1 MRKINLLVLLLL
13 STVTSIF
20 ASNQTYDWIQM
31 TQYITYDAQGN
42 EASRMEYTY
51 DTEGRETGYK
61 YFSNGTLSQQ
71 YRDYQYNGRT
81 ITCWGDTY
89 TSGSVSSS
97 VKLQRTYTD
106 INWIQIAQQIQ
117 YAANGTEASRMECTY
132 DTEGRES
139 SYKYFLN
146 GKLYS
151 QNRDYQYNGRSITY
165 WYDMYIGGSIVSGKI
180 QRTYSD
186 LNWIQITQQIQY
198 AANGTE
204 ASRTEYTYDTEGRET
219 GYKSFGIGPVSYQ
232 YRDYQYNGQTIT
244 CWVDTYKSGSLS
256 VSSSSKIQRT
266 YREAETKTSK
276 TGTDVQTACGSFTWI
291 DGKTY
296 TASNNSASHKL
307 VAKNGNDSI
316 VTLNLT
322 INDKPAVIASLQNGS
337 LVASTSNDTYQWLN
351 CNANSTAIVNATA
364 QTFSPTQTG
373 NYAVK
378 VSSKGCEATSACVTF
393 EAQTTGLADKNQ
405 LTFSIYPNPSQ
416 GVFNIAGLP
425 TGTYKILNLMGAE
438 VFQFNVES
446 TDAQLL
452 NLSHL
457 AKGLY
462 QISTEDLKI
471 MHNKVVITD

>member
-20 ASNQTYDWIQM
+20 AANQTYNWIQM
-31 TQYITYDAQGN
+31 TQYITYAANGT
-42 EASRMEYTY
+42 EASRTEYTY

-89 TSGSVSSS
+89 TAGSVSSS
-97 VKLQRTYTD
+97 GKIQRTYSD
-106 INWIQIAQQIQ
+106 LNWIQLTQQIQ
-117 YAANGTEASRMECTY
+117 YATNGTELSRMEYTY
-132 DTEGRES
+132 DTEGRETG
-139 SYKYFLN
+139 YKYFLN
-146 GKLYS
+146 GTTLYS
-151 QNRDYQYNGRSITY
+151 QFRDYQNNGRTITC

-198 AANGTE
+198 DANGTE
-204 ASRTEYTYDTEGRET
+204 SNRMEYTYDTEGRET

-232 YRDYQYNGQTIT
+232 YRDYQYNGQTII
-244 CWVDTYKSGSLS
+244 CWFDMYTSGS
-256 VSSSSKIQRT
+256 VNSSFKIERT
-266 YREAETKTSK
+266 YREAETK
-276 TGTDVQTACGSFTWI
+276 
-291 DGKTY
+291 
-296 TASNNSASHKL
+296 
-307 VAKNGNDSI
+307 
-316 VTLNLT
+316 
-322 INDKPAVIASLQNGS
+322 
-337 LVASTSNDTYQWLN
+337 
-351 CNANSTAIVNATA
+351 
-364 QTFSPTQTG
+364 
-373 NYAVK
+373 
-378 VSSKGCEATSACVTF
+378 
-393 EAQTTGLADKNQ
+393 TTGLADKNQ
-405 LTFSIYPNPSQ
+405 LTFSIYPNPTQ

-462 QISTEDLKI
+462 QISSDDLKI

>member
-20 ASNQTYDWIQM
+20 AANQTYNWIQM
-31 TQYITYDAQGN
+31 TQYITYDANGN
-42 EASRMEYTY
+42 EATRMEYTYDTEGRETGYKSFNNGTLTQQYRDYQYNGRTITCWLDTYTSGSVSASGKIQRTYSDLNWIQLTQQIQYATNGTEFSRMEYTY

-61 YFSNGTLSQQ
+61 YFLNGTLYYQF
-71 YRDYQYNGRT
+71 RDYQHNGRT
-81 ITCWGDTY
+81 ITCWYDFFV
-89 TSGSVSSS
+89 SGSSISSF
-97 VKLQRTYTD
+97 K
-106 INWIQIAQQIQ
+106 
-117 YAANGTEASRMECTY
+117 
-132 DTEGRES
+132 
-139 SYKYFLN
+139 F
-146 GKLYS
+146 
-151 QNRDYQYNGRSITY
+151 
-165 WYDMYIGGSIVSGKI
+165 

-204 ASRTEYTYDTEGRET
+204 ASRMEYTYDTEGRET
-219 GYKSFGIGPVSYQ
+219 GYKSFGIGPVYQ

-244 CWVDTYKSGSLS
+244 CWFDTYTSGSL
-256 VSSSSKIQRT
+256 SSSSKIQRT

-276 TGTDVQTACGSFTWI
+276 TGTDVQTACGSYTWI

-296 TASNNSASHKL
+296 TASNNSATHKL

-322 INDKPAVIASLQNGS
+322 INDKPAVIASVQNGS
-337 LVASTSNDTYQWLN
+337 LVASTSNDSYQWLN

-425 TGTYKILNLMGAE
+425 TGTYKILNLMGTE

-462 QISTEDLKI
+462 QISSDDLKI

>member
-20 ASNQTYDWIQM
+20 ASNQTYNWIQM
-31 TQYITYDAQGN
+31 TQYITYAANGT

-61 YFSNGTLSQQ
+61 SFNNGTLTQQ

-89 TSGSVSSS
+89 TAGSVSASG
-97 VKLQRTYTD
+97 KIQRTYSD
-106 INWIQIAQQIQ
+106 LNWIQMTQ
-117 YAANGTEASRMECTY
+117 YITYDAKDTETSRMEYTY
-132 DTEGRES
+132 DTEGRETG
-139 SYKYFLN
+139 YKYFLN
-146 GKLYS
+146 GTLYY
-151 QNRDYQYNGRSITY
+151 QFRDYQHNGRTITC
-165 WYDMYIGGSIVSGKI
+165 WYDMFVSGSSISSFKF

-204 ASRTEYTYDTEGRET
+204 TSRTEYTYDTEGRET
-219 GYKSFGIGPVSYQ
+219 GYKSFFTYGPMSYQ
-232 YRDYQYNGQTIT
+232 YRDYQFNGQTIT
-244 CWVDTYKSGSLS
+244 CWHGMYNSGSLILN
-256 VSSSSKIQRT
+256 SSFKIERT
-266 YREAETKTSK
+266 YREAETKT
-276 TGTDVQTACGSFTWI
+276 
-291 DGKTY
+291 
-296 TASNNSASHKL
+296 
-307 VAKNGNDSI
+307 
-316 VTLNLT
+316 
-322 INDKPAVIASLQNGS
+322 
-337 LVASTSNDTYQWLN
+337 
-351 CNANSTAIVNATA
+351 
-364 QTFSPTQTG
+364 
-373 NYAVK
+373 
-378 VSSKGCEATSACVTF
+378 
-393 EAQTTGLADKNQ
+393 TGLGDKNQ

-462 QISTEDLKI
+462 QISSDDLKI

>member
-1 MRKINLLVLLLL
+1 MRKINLLVLLLF

-20 ASNQTYDWIQM
+20 AANQTYNWIQM
-31 TQYITYDAQGN
+31 TQYITYAANGT

-61 YFSNGTLSQQ
+61 SFINGTLSQQ

-81 ITCWGDTY
+81 ITCWLDTY
-89 TSGSVSSS
+89 TSGSVS
-97 VKLQRTYTD
+97 
-106 INWIQIAQQIQ
+106 
-117 YAANGTEASRMECTY
+117 ASM
-132 DTEGRES
+132 
-139 SYKYFLN
+139 
-146 GKLYS
+146 
-151 QNRDYQYNGRSITY
+151 
-165 WYDMYIGGSIVSGKI
+165 KI

-186 LNWIQITQQIQY
+186 LNWIQMTQQIQY
-198 AANGTE
+198 ATNGTE
-204 ASRTEYTYDTEGRET
+204 FSRMEYTYDAEGRET
-219 GYKSFGIGPVSYQ
+219 GYKSFSYGKLAQQ

-244 CWVDTYKSGSLS
+244 SWFDMYTAGSLN
-256 VSSSSKIQRT
+256 SSFKIQRT
-266 YREAETKTSK
+266 YREVISK
-276 TGTDVQTACGSFTWI
+276 TGIDVKTACESYTWI

-296 TASNNSASHKL
+296 TASNNTATHKL

-322 INDKPAVIASLQNGS
+322 INYKPAVTASLQNGS

-351 CNANSTAIVNATA
+351 CDANTTAIANAKK
-364 QTFSPTQTG
+364 QTFLPTQTG

-378 VSSKGCEATSACVTF
+378 VSSKGCEATSACVKF
-393 EAQTTGLADKNQ
+393 EAQTTGLNKDNY
-405 LTFSIYPNPSQ
+405 LEFSIYPNPTQ
-416 GVFNIAGLP
+416 GVFNITGLP
-425 TGTYKILNLMGAE
+425 TGTYKILNLMGAS
-438 VFQFNVES
+438 VFQFTVES

>member
-1 MRKINLLVLLLL
+1 
-13 STVTSIF
+13 
-20 ASNQTYDWIQM
+20 M
-31 TQYITYDAQGN
+31 TQYITYDANGN
-42 EASRMEYTY
+42 EATRMEYTYDTEGRETGYKSFNKGTLTQQYRDYQYNGRTITFWGDTYTAGSVSASGKIQRTYSDLNWIQLTQQIQYAANGTELSRMEYTY

-61 YFSNGTLSQQ
+61 YFLNGTLYYQC
-71 YRDYQYNGRT
+71 RDYQYNGRT
-81 ITCWGDTY
+81 ITGWYDMY

-97 VKLQRTYTD
+97 
-106 INWIQIAQQIQ
+106 I
-117 YAANGTEASRMECTY
+117 
-132 DTEGRES
+132 
-139 SYKYFLN
+139 
-146 GKLYS
+146 
-151 QNRDYQYNGRSITY
+151 
-165 WYDMYIGGSIVSGKI
+165 KI

-198 AANGTE
+198 ASNGTE

-219 GYKSFGIGPVSYQ
+219 GCKSFSNGKLAQQ

-244 CWVDTYKSGSLS
+244 SWFDMYTAGSLN
-256 VSSSSKIQRT
+256 SSFKIQRT
-266 YREAETKTSK
+266 YREVISK
-276 TGTDVQTACGSFTWI
+276 TGIDVKTACESYTWI

-296 TASNNSASHKL
+296 TASNNTATHKL

-322 INDKPAVIASLQNGS
+322 INYKPAVTASLQNGS

-351 CNANSTAIVNATA
+351 CDANTTAIANAKK
-364 QTFSPTQTG
+364 QTFLPTQTG

-378 VSSKGCEATSACVTF
+378 VSSKGCEATSACVKF
-393 EAQTTGLADKNQ
+393 EAQTTGLNKDNY
-405 LTFSIYPNPSQ
+405 LEFSIYPNPTQ
-416 GVFNIAGLP
+416 GVFNITGLP
-425 TGTYKILNLMGAE
+425 TGTYKILNLMGAS
-438 VFQFNVES
+438 VFQFTVES

-462 QISTEDLKI
+462 QISSDDLKI

>member
-20 ASNQTYDWIQM
+20 AANQTYNWIQM
-31 TQYITYDAQGN
+31 TQYITYDANGN

-61 YFSNGTLSQQ
+61 YFINGTLYSQ

-81 ITCWGDTY
+81 ITCWGDMY
-89 TSGSVSSS
+89 TAGSVS
-97 VKLQRTYTD
+97 
-106 INWIQIAQQIQ
+106 A
-117 YAANGTEASRMECTY
+117 
-132 DTEGRES
+132 
-139 SYKYFLN
+139 
-146 GKLYS
+146 
-151 QNRDYQYNGRSITY
+151 
-165 WYDMYIGGSIVSGKI
+165 SGKI

-186 LNWIQITQQIQY
+186 LNWIQMTQSITY
-198 AANGTE
+198 DSKDTE
-204 ASRTEYTYDTEGRET
+204 TSRMEYTYDTEGRET
-219 GYKSFGIGPVSYQ
+219 GYKYFINGTLYSQF
-232 YRDYQYNGQTIT
+232 RDYQYNGRTIT
-244 CWVDTYKSGSLS
+244 CWYDMFVSGSSISSFKFQRTYSDLNWIQMTQSITYDSKDTETSRMEYTYDTEGRETGYKYFLNGTLYYQFRDYQHNGRTITCWYDMSTAGS

-296 TASNNSASHKL
+296 TASNNSATHKL

-322 INDKPAVIASLQNGS
+322 INDKPAVIASVQNGS

-393 EAQTTGLADKNQ
+393 ETKTTGLADKNQ

-462 QISTEDLKI
+462 QISSDDLKI